1 MTPCGENQVSLK
13 TFSSIEAL
21 SLKQL
26 ETVPGVL
33 GKISRERYYDYEN
46 KEIELKTESQFPE
59 KLSFYKALAKEG
71 LSVIAE
77 IKGSSPSQGKIAN
90 LDPVQAA
97 TDYQQGGASA
107 ISVLTEERHFAGKL
121 EYIPTIAKTV
131 KLPLLRKDFTVHPVQ
146 ITEAALAG
154 ASAILIIV
162 AVCQNKTAQYIAFA
176 ESLGLD
182 ALVEVHDEAELETAL
197 ESKAKII
204 GVNNRNL
211 QDLSIN
217 LDNAPK
223 LIKIAKEQ
231 GFKDLLV
238 AESGYKTNSELVA
251 IKDIADAV
259 LIGTS
264 LAGSGNLQ
272 KALEEIR
279 GK

>member
-1 MTPCGENQVSLK
+1 VSLK
-13 TFSSIEAL
+13 TFLPIEAL
-21 SLKQL
+21 SLEQL
-26 ETVPGVL
+26 GRVPGVL
-33 GKISRERYYDYEN
+33 GKISLERFYDYKD
-46 KEIELKTESQFPE
+46 KEIKLKTNKQFQK
-59 KLSFYKALAKEG
+59 KLSFYEALAKDG

-97 TDYQQGGASA
+97 TDYYLGGAAA

-121 EYIPTIAKTV
+121 EYIPLIKN
-131 KLPLLRKDFTVHPVQ
+131 KINLPLLRKDFTVHPLQ
-146 ITEAALAG
+146 ILEAARTG

-162 AVCQNKTAQYIAFA
+162 AVTQTKTAEYITFV

-182 ALVEVHDEAELETAL
+182 ALVEVHDEQELAIAL
-197 ESKAKII
+197 NAKAKII

-217 LDNAPK
+217 LNNTPN

-231 GFKDLLV
+231 GFKGLLV
-238 AESGYKTNSELVA
+238 AESGYKTNSELLA
-251 IKDIADAV
+251 ISKIADAV

-264 LAGSGNLQ
+264 LAGSGNLK
-272 KALEEIR
+272 KALQEIR